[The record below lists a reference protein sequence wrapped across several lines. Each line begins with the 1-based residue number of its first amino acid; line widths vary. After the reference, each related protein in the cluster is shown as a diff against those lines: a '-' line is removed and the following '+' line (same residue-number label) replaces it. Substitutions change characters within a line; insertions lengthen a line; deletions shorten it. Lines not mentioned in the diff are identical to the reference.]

1 MNVKKKFLC
10 LIALFA
16 WITPV
21 IMSNGNEVVA
31 QNSTMQQKKGTIS
44 GKVTDKN
51 GDALI
56 GVSVKIKGTN
66 TGTITDVNG
75 EFSLSNVGPSTVLLF
90 TYIGMNSQE
99 VKVEN
104 RSSVNVNMVDNSVSM
119 DEVVVVG
126 YGTQKNST
134 LTGSVSKMDGK
145 DFVKSPQ
152 TNVSN
157 SLAGRVSGIIAN
169 NRSGEPGYDGSTYY
183 VRGMSTTGNNDVL
196 VVVDGVPGQIGG
208 LDRLDPNDIASV
220 TILKDASAAVYG
232 SRAANGAILVTT
244 KRGTTGK
251 PTLTYSFNQGFS
263 SPTRLPKVADASTY
277 AAIRNEIEYY
287 NNKAGG
293 MNQVYSAAEIQKF
306 ADGSDP
312 INYPNTNWQ
321 NETLKSTALQNQHS
335 LSFTGGTDNLKYYVS
350 LGKIH
355 QEGIYKNGATKYNQY
370 NVRSNIDATINS
382 RLKVGLNLS
391 GREEDRQYPISSA
404 GNIFRSIYRAYPTV
418 VATYPNGYPSTGI
431 ENNNPVVMGTDM
443 GGLSK
448 NPTYVINGS
457 LKASY
462 SIPYIDGLTLEGMLS
477 TDKSFNFTKAFNT
490 PYLLYNY
497 DKGTN
502 TYTTSLTGGSAG
514 KARLDESQTNTSL
527 VTANLKLNYS
537 KQFGRNTINS
547 FLIYE
552 ESTNKVESFGATRLN
567 FPTIQTPELSQ
578 GGSAAADKD
587 NSGYSTIF
595 TRRSYIGR
603 LAYDY
608 GEKYMAEAQ
617 FRVDGSSI
625 FPKGKQYGFFPSVSA
640 GWRVSKENW
649 FKNNVS
655 FINDLKLRV
664 SYGILG
670 NDNVSAYQ
678 YYNNYSFANNYVL
691 GSDIQSGIDL
701 IKLANPNITWETS
714 KKTDIG
720 FNAKF
725 LKNFTMEFIYFKQVR
740 SNILAVRNASIPS
753 ISGIVNPYNDGSS
766 SYNPLVPSENIGKIN
781 NGGFEAT
788 LGYSHEGDFSY
799 NISGNVTY
807 AKSKIINID
816 EASGLLDYQKQTGLP
831 LNTYLLYNSIGIY
844 RTQADLDKYPHLAN
858 AQLGDLILEDHNGDK
873 KITAD
878 DMVRTKYGNVPE
890 LTYGINMGASWKS
903 FDISLVFSGQ
913 AMVSNYVLAE
923 SGTVGNFYSA
933 WADNRWSPANI
944 NGSYPRVD
952 TRASSSIN
960 GGLNPN
966 TFWLDNSAFIRLKNI
981 VFGYTLPQNIIS
993 RVGLSKAR
1001 IYVNAFNLLTIT
1013 KVKDYDPEG
1022 NNQSAQFYPQ
1032 QRIINVG
1039 LNINF

>member
-1 MNVKKKFLC
+1 MNVKKKFVC
-10 LIALFA
+10 LFALFTWLA
-16 WITPV
+16 PV
-21 IMSNGNEVVA
+21 IVSNGNELVA
-31 QNSTMQQKKGTIS
+31 QSSATQHKKGTIS

-75 EFSLSNVGPSTVLLF
+75 EFSLSNIDPSTVLLF
-90 TYIGMNSQE
+90 TYIGMNNLE
-99 VKVEN
+99 VKVDN
-104 RSSVNVNMVDNSVSM
+104 RSSINVKMVDNSVSM

-134 LTGSVSKMDGK
+134 LTGSVSKMNGK

-152 TNVSN
+152 ANVSN
-157 SLAGRVSGIIAN
+157 SLAGKVSGIIAN
-169 NRSGEPGYDGSTYY
+169 NRSGEPGYDGSTFY

-196 VVVDGVPGQIGG
+196 IVVDGVPGQIGG

-244 KRGTTGK
+244 KRGTAGK

-312 INYPNTNWQ
+312 INYPNTDWQ
-321 NETLKSTALQNQHS
+321 SETLKSTALQNQHS

-355 QEGIYKNGATKYNQY
+355 QEGIYKNGATKYDQY

-382 RLKVGLNLS
+382 RFKVGLNLS

-404 GNIFRSIYRAYPTV
+404 GDIFRAIYRAYPTV

-431 ENNNPVVMGTDM
+431 ENNNPVVMATDM

-477 TDKSFNFTKAFNT
+477 ADKSFNFKKSFNA
-490 PYLLYNY
+490 PYVLYNY

-502 TYTTSLTGGSAG
+502 AYTTSLTGGSAG
-514 KARLDESQTNTSL
+514 KAKLDESQINTSL

-552 ESTNKVESFGATRLN
+552 ESTNKVEEFGATRLN

-587 NSGYSTIF
+587 NYGKSSVF

-640 GWRVSKENW
+640 GWRISQENW

-655 FINDLKLRV
+655 FINDLKFRV

-816 EASGLLDYQKQTGLP
+816 EASGLVDYQKQTGLP
-831 LNTYLLYNSIGIY
+831 LNTYLLYNSIGIF

-878 DMVRTKYGNVPE
+878 DMVRSKYGNVPE
-890 LTYGINMGASWKS
+890 LTYGINMGASWKN

-913 AMVSNYVLAE
+913 AMVSNYVLPE

-933 WADNRWSPANI
+933 WADNRWSPTNI

-960 GGLNPN
+960 GGLNQN

-981 VFGYTLPQNIIS
+981 VLGYTLPQNIIS
-993 RVGLSKAR
+993 HVGLSKAR
-1001 IYVNAFNLLTIT
+1001 IYVNAFNLFTIT

>member
-1001 IYVNAFNLLTIT
+1001 IYVNAFNLFTIT

>member
-10 LIALFA
+10 LFALFT
-16 WITPV
+16 WLTPV
-21 IMSNGNEVVA
+21 IVSNGNELVA
-31 QNSTMQQKKGTIS
+31 QSSATQHKKGTIS

-75 EFSLSNVGPSTVLLF
+75 EFSLSNIDPSTVLLF
-90 TYIGMNSQE
+90 TYIGMNNLE
-99 VKVEN
+99 VKVDN
-104 RSSVNVNMVDNSVSM
+104 RSSVNVKMVDNSVSM

-134 LTGSVSKMDGK
+134 LTGSVSKMNGK

-152 TNVSN
+152 ANVSN
-157 SLAGRVSGIIAN
+157 SLAGKVSGIIAN
-169 NRSGEPGYDGSTYY
+169 NRSGEPGYDGSTFY

-196 VVVDGVPGQIGG
+196 IVVDGVPGQIGG

-244 KRGTTGK
+244 KRGTAGK

-312 INYPNTNWQ
+312 INYPNTDWQ
-321 NETLKSTALQNQHS
+321 SETLKSTALQNQHS

-355 QEGIYKNGATKYNQY
+355 QEGIYKNGATKYDQY

-382 RLKVGLNLS
+382 RFKVGLNLS

-404 GNIFRSIYRAYPTV
+404 GDIFRAIYRAYPTV

-431 ENNNPVVMGTDM
+431 ENNNPVVMATDM

-477 TDKSFNFTKAFNT
+477 ADKSFNFKKSFNA
-490 PYLLYNY
+490 PYVLYNY

-502 TYTTSLTGGSAG
+502 AYTTSLTGGSAG
-514 KARLDESQTNTSL
+514 KAKLDESQINTSL

-552 ESTNKVESFGATRLN
+552 ESTNKVEEFGATRLN

-587 NSGYSTIF
+587 NYGKSSVF

-640 GWRVSKENW
+640 GWRISQENW

-655 FINDLKLRV
+655 FINDLKFRV

-816 EASGLLDYQKQTGLP
+816 EASGLVDYQKQTGLP
-831 LNTYLLYNSIGIY
+831 LNTYLLYNSIGIF

-878 DMVRTKYGNVPE
+878 DMVRSKYGNVPE
-890 LTYGINMGASWKS
+890 LTYGINMGASWKN

-913 AMVSNYVLAE
+913 AMVSNYVLPE

-933 WADNRWSPANI
+933 WADNRWSPTNI

-993 RVGLSKAR
+993 HVGLSKAR
-1001 IYVNAFNLLTIT
+1001 IYVNAFNLFTIT

>member
-431 ENNNPVVMGTDM
+431 ENNNPVVMATDM

-831 LNTYLLYNSIGIY
+831 LNTYLLYNSIGIF

-1001 IYVNAFNLLTIT
+1001 IYVNAFNLFTIT

>member
-10 LIALFA
+10 LFALFT
-16 WITPV
+16 WLTPV
-21 IMSNGNEVVA
+21 IVSNGNELVA
-31 QNSTMQQKKGTIS
+31 QSSATQHKKGTIS

-75 EFSLSNVGPSTVLLF
+75 EFSLSNIDPSTVLLF
-90 TYIGMNSQE
+90 TYIGMNNLE
-99 VKVEN
+99 VKVDN
-104 RSSVNVNMVDNSVSM
+104 RSSVNVKMVDNSVSM

-134 LTGSVSKMDGK
+134 LTGSVSKMNGK

-152 TNVSN
+152 ANVSN
-157 SLAGRVSGIIAN
+157 SLAGKVSGIIAN
-169 NRSGEPGYDGSTYY
+169 NRSGEPGYDGSTFY

-196 VVVDGVPGQIGG
+196 IVVDGVPGQIGG

-244 KRGTTGK
+244 KRGTAGK

-312 INYPNTNWQ
+312 INYPNTDWQ
-321 NETLKSTALQNQHS
+321 SETLKSTALQNQHS

-355 QEGIYKNGATKYNQY
+355 QEGIYKNGATKYDQY

-382 RLKVGLNLS
+382 RFKVGLNLS

-404 GNIFRSIYRAYPTV
+404 GDIFRAIYRAYPTV

-431 ENNNPVVMGTDM
+431 ENNNPVVMATDM

-477 TDKSFNFTKAFNT
+477 ADKSFNFKKSFNA
-490 PYLLYNY
+490 PYVLYNY

-502 TYTTSLTGGSAG
+502 AYTTSLTGGSAG
-514 KARLDESQTNTSL
+514 KAKLDESQINTSL

-552 ESTNKVESFGATRLN
+552 ESTNKVEEFGATRLN

-587 NSGYSTIF
+587 NYGKSSVF

-640 GWRVSKENW
+640 GWRISQENW

-655 FINDLKLRV
+655 FINDLKFRV

-816 EASGLLDYQKQTGLP
+816 EASGLVDYQKQTGLP
-831 LNTYLLYNSIGIY
+831 LNTYLLYNSIGIF

-878 DMVRTKYGNVPE
+878 DMVRSKYGNVPE
-890 LTYGINMGASWKS
+890 LTYGINMGASWKN

-913 AMVSNYVLAE
+913 AMVSNYVLPE

-933 WADNRWSPANI
+933 WADNRWSPTNI

-981 VFGYTLPQNIIS
+981 VFGYTLPQDIIS
-993 RVGLSKAR
+993 HVGLSKAR
-1001 IYVNAFNLLTIT
+1001 IYVNAFNLFTIT

>member
-431 ENNNPVVMGTDM
+431 ENNNPVVMATDM

-655 FINDLKLRV
+655 FINDMKLRV

-1001 IYVNAFNLLTIT
+1001 IYVNAFNLFTIT

>member
-56 GVSVKIKGTN
+56 GGSVKIKGTN

-431 ENNNPVVMGTDM
+431 ENNNPVVMATDM

-640 GWRVSKENW
+640 GWRISKENW

-831 LNTYLLYNSIGIY
+831 LNTYLLYNSIGIF

-1001 IYVNAFNLLTIT
+1001 IYVNAFNLFTIT